1 MTSVE
6 EDFEGFRKAAS
17 ILSNPL
23 YLQAT
28 KIAELDNYQERQRTY
43 HSQERTLSQ
52 PCIDQLIRSIA
63 SGHNSYQD
71 LQQKVPDINS
81 PTMCAYI
88 ATAFKDDPKRP
99 SSPMSLTSLR
109 FANQKLHYF
118 QVNPVPEDFYDLY
131 EFKPTDSF
139 SLSVA
144 GENRWYDLKQEDLM
158 LSLTKQSINSA
169 ETAVK
174 WTKIGIVVSVV
185 LFLLEKVLSRL

>member
-23 YLQAT
+23 YLQAA

-43 HSQERTLSQ
+43 HNQERTLSQ

-88 ATAFKDDPKRP
+88 VTAFKDDPKRP
-99 SSPMSLTSLR
+99 ASPMSLTSLR
-109 FANQKLHYF
+109 FANQSR
-118 QVNPVPEDFYDLY
+118 
-131 EFKPTDSF
+131 DSCEMDKNRDRCQRSF
-139 SLSVA
+139 IFIRKSIKSVII
-144 GENRWYDLKQEDLM
+144 M
-158 LSLTKQSINSA
+158 PI
-169 ETAVK
+169 ETR
-174 WTKIGIVVSVV
+174 I
-185 LFLLEKVLSRL
+185 